1 MKNRIIEE
9 DLVLLNALGLE
20 EDKISLKDE
29 DIELVINC
37 MMITLRKC
45 VSSETIIFIHLRQYK

>member
-37 MMITLRKC
+37 FDENYY
-45 VSSETIIFIHLRQYK
+45 SSTFKVKDTFHCPFA